1 MSELRRPVVGLVLP
15 CFNEEEALPIT
26 VEKLGAELDRLA
38 GIGLIDPRSRIY
50 LIDDG
55 STDDTWQIICG
66 FVEAGQPITGVKLSR
81 NHGHQHALYAG
92 LMEADGDAIISLDAD
107 LQDDIDA
114 IEEMLHL
121 YRQGKEIVF
130 GVRSDRSSDGFFK
143 HWSARGHYWLS
154 RMMGIE
160 TIHNHAD
167 FRLMSR
173 RAIEFLRQYREA
185 NLYLRG
191 IVPLLGLES
200 AVVYFR
206 RSERVAGTSKYDLP
220 RMISLSIQ
228 GLTSFSIAPLR
239 FIALM
244 GVLVFTV
251 SVVLGVWALAAVVFT
266 DEAVP
271 GWASTVIP
279 IYLLGGL
286 QLLALGVV
294 GEYIGKA
301 YMEVKNRPLYQIETT
316 REERTADGAKADGG
330 PGTG

>member
-1 MSELRRPVVGLVLP
+1 MSEQRRPILGLVLP
-15 CFNEEEALPIT
+15 CFNEEQALPIT
-26 VEKLGAELDRLA
+26 VARLGAELDRLA

-55 STDDTWQIICG
+55 SSDGTWQVICG
-66 FVEAGQPITGVKLSR
+66 FVEAGRPVTGVKLSR

-92 LMEADGDAIISLDAD
+92 LMEADGDALISLDAD

-114 IEEMLHL
+114 IEEMVRL
-121 YRQGKEIVF
+121 YKLGKQIVF
-130 GVRSDRSSDGFFK
+130 GVRGDRSSDGFFK

-154 RMMGIE
+154 RMMGIK

-173 RAIEFLRQYREA
+173 RAIEFLRQYRES

-206 RSERVAGTSKYDLP
+206 RAERVAGTSKYDLP
-220 RMISLSIQ
+220 GMISLSIQ

-251 SVVLGVWALAAVVFT
+251 SMVLGVWALAAVLFT

-294 GEYIGKA
+294 GEYVGKA

-316 REERTADGAKADGG
+316 REEIAADSPKADGV